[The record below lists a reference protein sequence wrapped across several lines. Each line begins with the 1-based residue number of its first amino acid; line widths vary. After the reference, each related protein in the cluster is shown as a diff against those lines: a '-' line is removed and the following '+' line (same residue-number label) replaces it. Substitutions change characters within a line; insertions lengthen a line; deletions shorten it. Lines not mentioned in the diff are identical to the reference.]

1 MEGWLV
7 GEGFRVL
14 VVLGFRVPWRA
25 PDPRHSSWC
34 PEKTPRSCNAS
45 SGDPPIR
52 DPALSWKHK
61 PPLTTIAI
69 RLHGRPCVECDL
81 LVYPLRVHD
90 IGRQWKISVCN
101 LKRCWNN
108 EVLTIDKSR
117 GANGIWSLWVA
128 WRQKISRSSKGD
140 VYLPRSRQH
149 KNKILF
155 SMKEI
160 KWLYMWE
167 K

>member
-1 MEGWLV
+1 MEGWLI

-45 SGDPPIR
+45 SEDPPIR

-69 RLHGRPCVECDL
+69 RLHGRLHGRVERDL
-81 LVYPLRVHD
+81 LLCLSPLRVHV
-90 IGRQWKISVCN
+90 IERQWKISVCN
-101 LKRCWNN
+101 LKRYWNN
-108 EVLTIDKSR
+108 KVLRLIKDTKLMESDRFESSGDRKSLDRRRATYTHHEV
-117 GANGIWSLWVA
+117 ANI
-128 WRQKISRSSKGD
+128 KIKYSS
-140 VYLPRSRQH
+140 
-149 KNKILF
+149 I
-155 SMKEI
+155 
-160 KWLYMWE
+160 
-167 K
+167 

>member
-69 RLHGRPCVECDL
+69 RLHGRPRVECDL

-108 EVLTIDKSR
+108 EVLRSIKVAELMESDRSESPGDRKSLDR
-117 GANGIWSLWVA
+117 RRATYTYHEVANIKIKYYSA
-128 WRQKISRSSKGD
+128 WKK
-140 VYLPRSRQH
+140 
-149 KNKILF
+149 
-155 SMKEI
+155 
-160 KWLYMWE
+160 
-167 K
+167 